1 MFQECSPDQLKTLL
15 WSRQLLKALFD
26 GCVRRR
32 RFIAHHVIDFES
44 LLHWFFGSATKLW
57 RKCLEVRTVFL

>member
-1 MFQECSPDQLKTLL
+1 MFQECSPDLLKTLL

-26 GCVRRR
+26 ACVRRR

-44 LLHWFFGSATKLW
+44 LLHWFFGSATKL
-57 RKCLEVRTVFL
+57 